1 MQPGY
6 LTCLEPG
13 VVMIYVHTKVDADSE
28 NINENQ
34 KKCAGVAIASE
45 LAAADAVAVLSKKRE
60 KLDAREIK
68 KNNTI
73 KNFIVLFKYY
83 YFIKER

>member
-1 MQPGY
+1 MVIIRLLFIMQPGY

-13 VVMIYVHTKVDADSE
+13 VVMIYVHTKVDAVSE

-34 KKCAGVAIASE
+34 KKCAGVAIAAE
-45 LAAADAVAVLSKKRE
+45 LAVAAVLGKKRE

-68 KNNTI
+68 KI
-73 KNFIVLFKYY
+73 IP
-83 YFIKER
+83 